1 MKEKKL
7 GENFRRGKISLGKNL
22 VTSEKL
28 VPFPRLIFQIRHFSQ
43 PIFKIKRTFMSG
55 TAFLPEKSCSAS
67 LGFFKLSTEECT
79 VGVTNPEN

>member
-28 VPFPRLIFQIRHFSQ
+28 VTFPQLIFQIRHFS
-43 PIFKIKRTFMSG
+43 PTS
-55 TAFLPEKSCSAS
+55 FLK
-67 LGFFKLSTEECT
+67 GLS
-79 VGVTNPEN
+79 